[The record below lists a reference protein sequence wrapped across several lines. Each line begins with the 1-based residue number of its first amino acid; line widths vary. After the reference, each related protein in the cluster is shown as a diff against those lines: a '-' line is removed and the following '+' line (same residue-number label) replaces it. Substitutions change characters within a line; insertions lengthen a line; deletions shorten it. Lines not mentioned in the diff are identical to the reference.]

1 MSNTAVAELIT
12 VTITGT
18 PVRAEIAEILGYR
31 TDFFGGR
38 VADVRL
44 TDGTVARHVDTLDIE
59 VSAAARGAL
68 AAA

>member
-1 MSNTAVAELIT
+1 MTNTAVAELIT

-18 PVRAEIAEILGYR
+18 PVRAEIVEILGYR

-44 TDGTVARHVDTLDIE
+44 TDGTVLRHVDLLDIE

>member
-1 MSNTAVAELIT
+1 MSNTSVAELVT
-12 VTITGT
+12 YTITGT
-18 PVRAEIAEILGYR
+18 PVRAEIVEVLGYR

-44 TDGTVARHVDTLDIE
+44 TDGTVARHVDLLDIE
-59 VSAAARGAL
+59 GGAAARGVL

>member
-1 MSNTAVAELIT
+1 MSNAAVAELIT

-44 TDGTVARHVDTLDIE
+44 ADGTVARHMDTLDIE
-59 VSAAARGAL
+59 VSADARGAL

>member
-18 PVRAEIAEILGYR
+18 PVRAEIAEIHEYR

-44 TDGTVARHVDTLDIE
+44 ADGTVTRHVDTLDIE
-59 VSAAARGAL
+59 VSAARGVL

>member
-1 MSNTAVAELIT
+1 MSNTAVAELVT

-18 PVRAEIAEILGYR
+18 PVRAEIVEIVEYR

-44 TDGTVARHVDTLDIE
+44 ADGTVTRHVDTLDIE
-59 VSAAARGAL
+59 VSAAARGVL